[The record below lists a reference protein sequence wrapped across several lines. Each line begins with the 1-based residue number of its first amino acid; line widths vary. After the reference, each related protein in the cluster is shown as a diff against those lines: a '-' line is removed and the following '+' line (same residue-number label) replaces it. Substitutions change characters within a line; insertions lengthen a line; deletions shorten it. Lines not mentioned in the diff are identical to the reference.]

1 MHSVMWSRSHWENK
15 GGEKW
20 WRDDGK
26 TIGCA
31 DAFENQHVIH
41 HHKKIYKPYTSTH
54 TTHTHTYIRSEIQIY
69 YEFFYCHTRSR
80 KSLNPL
86 ATVSQPFSPT
96 KVSIMVAV
104 KDFIYILYIVSVC
117 GLVPL

>member
-1 MHSVMWSRSHWENK
+1 MFFSQKKFKKKRGG

-20 WRDDGK
+20 RRDDGK

-41 HHKKIYKPYTSTH
+41 HHKKYTNH
-54 TTHTHTYIRSEIQIY
+54 IHTHTPMRSELQIY

-104 KDFIYILYIVSVC
+104 KDYIYILYIVSVC
-117 GLVPL
+117 GIVPL